1 VLSLA
6 GLTVR
11 QARLLQWAGPLF
23 LLPVPSR
30 DGYRDDMILGIAADG
45 RVDFCAGSP
54 EDVCGLTAAQLVGCR
69 VTMVT
74 APRWRVEVV
83 PPGAGLDSSPQDV
96 DAPTAHGSVQ
106 GADDAAEDAAEDGS
120 EDGSDR
126 SSGDWSGV
134 PLDVPHEADLV
145 CADGT
150 AKMVTVCLSM
160 RHSEGPPDV
169 PDSYVVVVDQT
180 DARIADLMAT
190 ASHELRTPVTSILGY
205 AELLRSSPTDVPPV
219 TMQQLLGRIERNA
232 RRLKG
237 LIEDMLMV
245 SQVEGGGFQLDLR
258 AVDLRQPLGRALEE
272 IRGVLPVRELVLHTA
287 VSECPVPVLGDAD
300 RLQRAF
306 THVLDNAVKFSLV
319 GEVIDV
325 SLGTEDGEAV
335 VRVIDRG
342 VGIDEAEQ
350 PHVFDRFYRGWRARE
365 LVTQGSGLG
374 LAVTAAVVDGHGGR
388 IEVDSAAG
396 EGSCFTLRIP
406 LSA

>member
-1 VLSLA
+1 
-6 GLTVR
+6 
-11 QARLLQWAGPLF
+11 
-23 LLPVPSR
+23 
-30 DGYRDDMILGIAADG
+30 
-45 RVDFCAGSP
+45 
-54 EDVCGLTAAQLVGCR
+54 
-69 VTMVT
+69 
-74 APRWRVEVV
+74 
-83 PPGAGLDSSPQDV
+83 
-96 DAPTAHGSVQ
+96 
-106 GADDAAEDAAEDGS
+106 
-120 EDGSDR
+120 
-126 SSGDWSGV
+126 
-134 PLDVPHEADLV
+134 
-145 CADGT
+145 
-150 AKMVTVCLSM
+150 
-160 RHSEGPPDV
+160 
-169 PDSYVVVVDQT
+169 
-180 DARIADLMAT
+180 
-190 ASHELRTPVTSILGY
+190 
-205 AELLRSSPTDVPPV
+205 
-219 TMQQLLGRIERNA
+219 
-232 RRLKG
+232 
-237 LIEDMLMV
+237 MLMV